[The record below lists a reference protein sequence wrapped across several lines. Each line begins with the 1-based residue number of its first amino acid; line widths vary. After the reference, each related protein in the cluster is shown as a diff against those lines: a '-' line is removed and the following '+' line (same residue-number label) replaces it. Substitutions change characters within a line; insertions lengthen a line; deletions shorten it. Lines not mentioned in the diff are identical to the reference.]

1 MDRGRNSN
9 RNPAVV
15 ISACLYRNCG
25 CRTGDGNMG
34 KRLIEGKYKLF
45 EYTQE
50 QIEEMKQVDIRT
62 VSRDELRD
70 I

>member
-1 MDRGRNSN
+1 M
-9 RNPAVV
+9 
-15 ISACLYRNCG
+15 
-25 CRTGDGNMG
+25 
-34 KRLIEGKYKLF
+34 F

-70 I
+70 ICEVKVNHRLKGEEICGKSF

>member
-1 MDRGRNSN
+1 M
-9 RNPAVV
+9 
-15 ISACLYRNCG
+15 
-25 CRTGDGNMG
+25 
-34 KRLIEGKYKLF
+34 F

-70 I
+70 RKSVV